1 MTKAMAKAT
10 TQTTKK
16 RIGILTSGGDC
27 PGLNAT
33 IRAVTKSSY
42 SLMDCDF
49 YGIRY
54 GFHGLIHNHIDKMSP
69 DDFSGI
75 LARGGTIL
83 GSYRTP
89 FKKMRVIED
98 NGIDKVA
105 AMVKHYRK
113 NKLDCVV
120 CLGGNGTHKNANLL
134 REEGL
139 NVIALPKTIDNDIYG
154 TDITFG
160 YQTAVDTATEIIDR
174 IHTTAASHDRVMV
187 VELMGNKA
195 GWLALYA
202 GIAGGVNV
210 ILIPELPYNKEIV
223 VENVRRHRAAGNKFT
238 IIAVAEGAKSQEEAD
253 MSKKAFKAHIADN
266 PSSSER
272 VAKLIAEETG
282 FEVRTVIPGHIIR
295 GGSPTAFDRTLA
307 SKIGSF
313 GAKLIAQDRYGFAV
327 SVVNN
332 NCAAT
337 PLQAVAG
344 LTKTVPVDD
353 DLIETARLIG
363 INLGQRLTP
372 TQ

>member
-1 MTKAMAKAT
+1 M
-10 TQTTKK
+10 KK

-33 IRAVTKSSY
+33 IRGVTKSSY

-54 GFHGLIHNHIDKMSP
+54 GFHGLIHNDIKKMSP
-69 DDFSGI
+69 RDFSGI
-75 LARGGTIL
+75 LAEGGTIL

-89 FKKMRVIED
+89 FKKMRVVEKD
-98 NGIDKVA
+98 GIDKVA
-105 AMVKHYRK
+105 AMIKNYKKH
-113 NKLDCVV
+113 KLDCLI

-210 ILIPELPYNKEIV
+210 ILIPELPYKKDSV
-223 VENVRRHRAAGNKFT
+223 VEAVRRHREAGNNFT
-238 IIAVAEGAKSQEEAD
+238 IVAVAEGAKSQEEAE
-253 MSKKAFKAHIADN
+253 MSKKAFKAYLAEA
-266 PSSSER
+266 PSSAVR
-272 VAKLIAEETG
+272 VANLIAKETG
-282 FEVRTVIPGHIIR
+282 FEVRTVIPGHILR

-307 SKIGSF
+307 SKIGAF
-313 GAKLIAQDRYGFAV
+313 GAKLIAKEQYGVGV

-337 PLQAVAG
+337 PLQAIAG
-344 LTKTVPVDD
+344 LTKTVPVED
-353 DLIETARLIG
+353 DLIETARLMG
-363 INLGQRLTP
+363 ISLGQGLNFG
-372 TQ
+372 